1 MSYLNRHPVRRATAS
16 VLAGTLALTGAA
28 LAAGVSPANAQAG
41 FTFDR
46 LQGVDRYG
54 TAAAIA
60 LNGTTFDNSDTVVLA
75 SGATRN
81 FPDALTGN
89 YLAGEIDGPI
99 LLTDPNRLSAVTA
112 RAIGSLNVKKVVI
125 VGGTSAVSAGVE
137 RQVNQL
143 SDVAVQRIGGTD
155 RYDTAELV
163 AANVATGGQRAGGA
177 VSATA
182 TVGVGIDPQGRRTAV
197 LGNGQDFPDIL
208 AAGPLG
214 YAEAFPITITRP
226 TALPAQTRRTLVATG
241 VKRVV
246 IVGGTTA
253 VSASVEA
260 EVRALNGGIEIVR
273 LAGVLRFETATKIAD
288 FAYDQLGFNQSHVNL
303 ARSDDFADALAGGPH
318 GGEDRSPILI
328 TTPTVLNETTAA
340 YLKLKACT
348 LRNGHIFGG
357 TAAISAAV
365 KTAAETQARDTSGCS
380 AAQIAAGSAT
390 PTGTINV
397 KPDNAATVTA
407 TVNVDMTRTDD
418 RVYFVDGL
426 EQGETYRINQV
437 LCENVRGEG
446 GNATFRAVELTPGS
460 GKFAVN
466 TGVRNSDITR
476 VNGAATVDPNSA
488 APFEVPTVTFVAAT
502 SVASFVIDGDGAECI
517 VPVVYFNNDTRDTTK
532 GGDSPRLELVGGPTG
547 SFQRPSEEFDTGG
560 RTTFVVG

>member
-46 LQGVDRYG
+46 LAGADRYG

-143 SDVAVQRIGGTD
+143 SDVTVQRVGGID

-253 VSASVEA
+253 VSASVA
-260 EVRALNGGIEIVR
+260 TEVSGLNGGIEIVR

-288 FAYDQLGFNQSHVNL
+288 FAYDQLGFDRSQINL

-318 GGEDRSPILI
+318 GGEDRAPIVI
-328 TTPTVLNETTAA
+328 STPTVLNETTAA
-340 YLKLKACT
+340 YLKARACT
-348 LRNGHIFGG
+348 LVNGHIFGG

-365 KTAAETQARDTSGCS
+365 KTAAETQARDIS
-380 AAQIAAGSAT
+380 ACAAATAT
-390 PTGTINV
+390 PTATITV
-397 KPDNAATVTA
+397 TPDNAVTA
-407 TVNVDMTRTDD
+407 TATPTMNTTAGDGNTADD
-418 RVYFVDGL
+418 RTFFIGGL
-426 EQGETYRINQV
+426 TVGETYRINQV
-437 LCENVRGEG
+437 VCDNVRGEG
-446 GNATFRAVELTPGS
+446 GAATFRAEELTPGS

-466 TGVRNSDITR
+466 TGTRNSDITR

-488 APFEVPTVTFVAAT
+488 APFEVPTVTFVATT
-502 SVASFVIDGDGAECI
+502 SRASFVIDGDGAGCV
-517 VPVVYFNNDTRDTTK
+517 VPVVYFNDDTRDTTK
-532 GGDSPRLELVGGPTG
+532 GGDSPRLELVGGPTD
-547 SFQRPSEEFDTGG
+547 SFQRPSEEYDTGG